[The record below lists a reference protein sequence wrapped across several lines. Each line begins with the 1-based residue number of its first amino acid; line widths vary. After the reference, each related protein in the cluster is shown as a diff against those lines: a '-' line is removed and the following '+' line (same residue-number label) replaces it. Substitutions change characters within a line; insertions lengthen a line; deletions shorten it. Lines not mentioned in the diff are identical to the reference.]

1 LIKKY
6 FHILTLQKNNTV
18 IISDNRNSSLAKNIS
33 LNLNVPYEN
42 AELRVFADGE
52 SKIRLDNVAKKNCI
66 IIHST
71 YPPTDQHL
79 MQLFMFIYKCKQDGA
94 SDICVVNP
102 YLAYSR
108 QDKVFVDGEIVT
120 VNLIGQILASLGTTK
135 LVTIDTHSPESLHY
149 TFETVDLSAIPSLAN
164 YVKKNITLN
173 KPIVISPDEGGVH
186 RAKKFAGAIEIE
198 IDMLSLIK
206 TRDRFTGDVS
216 ISLSQQQPLENR
228 DALIVDDMISTG
240 NSIIKATEIL
250 KKNHIGNVY
259 VLCTHA
265 LLLDDAKEKLLK
277 AGVKEVISTN
287 SIPNEF
293 AKVDLSSVISNY
305 FADH

>member
-1 LIKKY
+1 M
-6 FHILTLQKNNTV
+6 QKNNTV

-33 LNLNVPYEN
+33 SNLNVPYEN

-135 LVTIDTHSPESLHY
+135 LVTIDTHSPGSLHY

>member
-1 LIKKY
+1 M
-6 FHILTLQKNNTV
+6 QKNNTV

-33 LNLNVPYEN
+33 LDLNVPYMN
-42 AELRVFADGE
+42 ADLRVFADGE

-79 MQLFMFIYKCKQDGA
+79 MQLFMIIYKCKQDGA

-102 YLAYSR
+102 YLAYAR
-108 QDKVFVDGEIVT
+108 QDKVFVNGEIAT
-120 VNLIGQILASLGTTK
+120 INLIGRILASLGTTK
-135 LVTIDTHSPESLHY
+135 LVTIDMHSPGSLNY
-149 TFETVDLSAIPSLAN
+149 SFEIVDLSAIPSLAS

-173 KPIVISPDEGGVH
+173 KPIVISPDEGGIQ
-186 RAKKFAGAIEIE
+186 RAKKFAGVIG

-216 ISLSQQQPLENR
+216 ISLSDQQPLENR

-240 NSIIKATEIL
+240 NSIVKATEIL
-250 KKNHIGNVY
+250 KKNNIGNVY
-259 VLCTHA
+259 VFCTHA

-277 AGVKEVISTN
+277 AGIKEIISTN
-287 SIPNEF
+287 SVPNKF

-305 FADH
+305 FSDH

>member
-18 IISDNRNSSLAKNIS
+18 IISDIRNSSLAKNIS
-33 LNLNVPYEN
+33 LSLDVPYEN

-52 SKIRLDNVAKKNCI
+52 SKIRLDNVAKRNCI

-71 YPPTDQHL
+71 YPPIDQHL
-79 MQLFMFIYKCKQDGA
+79 MQLFMIIYKCKQDGA

-108 QDKVFVDGEIVT
+108 QDKVFVEGEIVT
-120 VNLIGQILASLGTTK
+120 INLIGRILASLGTTK
-135 LVTIDTHSPESLHY
+135 LVTIDAHNPGSLNY
-149 TFETVDLSAIPSLAN
+149 SFETVDLSAIPSLAS
-164 YVKKNITLN
+164 YVKNNITLY
-173 KPIVISPDEGGVH
+173 KPIVISPDEGGIQ
-186 RAKKFAGAIEIE
+186 RAKKFAGVIDV
-198 IDMLSLIK
+198 DMLSLIK
-206 TRDRFTGDVS
+206 TRDRFTGDVT
-216 ISLSQQQPLENR
+216 ISLSGQQPLENR

-250 KKNHIGNVY
+250 KKNNIGNVY
-259 VLCTHA
+259 VICTHA
-265 LLLDDAKEKLLK
+265 LLLDDAKEKLLN
-277 AGVKEVISTN
+277 AGIMEVISTN

-305 FADH
+305 LSDH

>member
-1 LIKKY
+1 MIKKY

-33 LNLNVPYEN
+33 ASLDVPYEN

-52 SKIRLDNVAKKNCI
+52 SKIRLDNVAKRNCI

-79 MQLFMFIYKCKQDGA
+79 MQLFMIIYKCKQDGA
-94 SDICVVNP
+94 ADICVVNP

-120 VNLIGQILASLGTTK
+120 VNLIGRILASLGTTK
-135 LVTIDTHSPESLHY
+135 LVTIDTHSPGSLHY
-149 TFETVDLSAIPSLAN
+149 SFETVDLSAIPSLAS

-173 KPIVISPDEGGVH
+173 KPIVISPDEGGIH
-186 RAKKFAGAIEIE
+186 RAKKFAGVIE

-216 ISLSQQQPLENR
+216 ISLSDQQPLENR
-228 DALIVDDMISTG
+228 DALIVDDIISTG

-250 KKNHIGNVY
+250 KKNNIGNVY
-259 VLCTHA
+259 VVCTHA

-277 AGVKEVISTN
+277 AGVKDVISTN

-293 AKVDLSSVISNY
+293 AKVDLSSLISNY

>member
-6 FHILTLQKNNTV
+6 FHILTLQKNKTV

-33 LNLNVPYEN
+33 LNLDVPYEN

-52 SKIRLDNVAKKNCI
+52 SKIRLDNVAKRNCI

-71 YPPTDQHL
+71 YPPIDQHL
-79 MQLFMFIYKCKQDGA
+79 MQLFMIIYKCKQDGA

-108 QDKVFVDGEIVT
+108 QDKVFVEGEIVT
-120 VNLIGQILASLGTTK
+120 INLIGRILASLGTTK
-135 LVTIDTHSPESLHY
+135 LVTIDAHSPESLNY
-149 TFETVDLSAIPSLAN
+149 SFETVDLSAIPSLAS
-164 YVKKNITLN
+164 YVKNNITLN
-173 KPIVISPDEGGVH
+173 KPIVISPDEGGIQ
-186 RAKKFAGAIEIE
+186 RAKKFAGVINV
-198 IDMLSLIK
+198 DMLSLIK

-216 ISLSQQQPLENR
+216 ISLSDQQPLENR

-250 KKNHIGNVY
+250 KKNNIGNVY
-259 VLCTHA
+259 VVCTHA
-265 LLLDDAKEKLLK
+265 LLLNDAKEKLLN
-277 AGVKEVISTN
+277 AGIMEVISTN

-293 AKVDLSSVISNY
+293 AKVDLSSVISSY
-305 FADH
+305 LSDH

>member
-1 LIKKY
+1 M
-6 FHILTLQKNNTV
+6 QKNNTV

-33 LNLNVPYEN
+33 SNLNVPYEN

>member
-1 LIKKY
+1 M
-6 FHILTLQKNNTV
+6 QKNNTV

-33 LNLNVPYEN
+33 LDLNVPYMN

-52 SKIRLDNVAKKNCI
+52 SKIRLDNVAKRNCI

-79 MQLFMFIYKCKQDGA
+79 MQLFMIIYKCKQDGA

-102 YLAYSR
+102 YLAYAR
-108 QDKVFVDGEIVT
+108 QDKVFVNGEIAT
-120 VNLIGQILASLGTTK
+120 INLIGRILASLGTTK
-135 LVTIDTHSPESLHY
+135 LVTIDMHSPGSLNY
-149 TFETVDLSAIPSLAN
+149 SFEIVDLSAIPSLAS

-173 KPIVISPDEGGVH
+173 KPIVISPDEGGIQ
-186 RAKKFAGAIEIE
+186 RAKKFAGVIG

-216 ISLSQQQPLENR
+216 ISLSDQQPLENR

-240 NSIIKATEIL
+240 NSIVKATEIL
-250 KKNHIGNVY
+250 KKNNIGNVY
-259 VLCTHA
+259 VFCTHA

-277 AGVKEVISTN
+277 AGIKEIISTN
-287 SIPNEF
+287 SVPNKF

-305 FADH
+305 FSDH